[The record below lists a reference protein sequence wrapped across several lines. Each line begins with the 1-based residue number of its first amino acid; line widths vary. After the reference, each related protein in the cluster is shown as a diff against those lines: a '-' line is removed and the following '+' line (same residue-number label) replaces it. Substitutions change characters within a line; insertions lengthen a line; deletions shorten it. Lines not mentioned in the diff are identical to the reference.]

1 MKSTKEANQAES
13 FHKSPGVS
21 SKEKNIS
28 HPKEPQKQK
37 RKRNSCPLSY
47 VEVITYAILDS
58 PRGQRTLSE
67 IYSFIQERFPEF
79 TENRARWKNT
89 VRHNLSLHE
98 CFQRGQ
104 VAYEKG
110 GCYWQIHPRFLA
122 DFIRGDFSKRKIPQP
137 QYLFVNGE
145 YSYRSVPELVFPFRL
160 SGQSSPFEPHIG
172 MLHSPSWN
180 MRPPY
185 GQLGHFFWTL
195 WVPRKPWI
203 YREKQT
209 NIPQKNEDVN
219 LSYKQNI
226 ALSTELFV
234 MHTSRC
240 IPW

>member
-1 MKSTKEANQAES
+1 MKCAQKRNQREIAPKST
-13 FHKSPGVS
+13 GVS
-21 SKEKNIS
+21 GEEKKVSHLQTKKERRGKG
-28 HPKEPQKQK
+28 
-37 RKRNSCPLSY
+37 NSCRLSY
-47 VEVITYAILDS
+47 VEVIANAILSS
-58 PRGQRTLSE
+58 PRTQRTLSE
-67 IYSFIQERFPEF
+67 IYSFIQHNYPEF
-79 TENRARWKNT
+79 TENRVRWKNT

-137 QYLFVNGE
+137 PYLFVNGE

-160 SGQSSPFEPHIG
+160 SGHSSPFEPHIG

-219 LSYKQNI
+219 LSSKQNI
-226 ALSTELFV
+226 GLSTELFV

-240 IPW
+240 IP